1 MERVSD
7 SPGSQRLTTDL
18 PEVGPW
24 AREKLDALARYLDF
38 YTKVLKNQPWR
49 TLYLD
54 AYAGGGRA
62 VIRTGDRSPSR
73 SAELFGDAPPID
85 TEARELIDGS
95 PRIAVDVTYP
105 FDRYILVDSDPD
117 RVAELQALKVEYGDR
132 RTINVLKAT
141 AAEGI
146 DWLTRQ
152 PISRKTHRGVAF
164 LDPFGANLDWA
175 SVQKLAATGLFEV
188 VVNFALS
195 MAIQRML
202 PNSGEVP
209 EAWADALDAYFGDR
223 IWFDAVYERGGGLF
237 AASSIKKR
245 ADYSERLLTL
255 YRSKLRTAFG
265 HVSTPRLIRNTRG
278 APLYYLIWAGPNKK
292 GLEGADYILTMGERI
307 GRRTGETKRDAEA
320 L

>member
-1 MERVSD
+1 MERVSG
-7 SPGSQRLTTDL
+7 SSGSQRLTDL

-24 AREKLDALARYLDF
+24 AREKLDGLGRYLDF

-54 AYAGGGRA
+54 AYAGGGQA
-62 VIRTGDRSPSR
+62 VLRTGKRPPPRGAD
-73 SAELFGDAPPID
+73 LFSDAPPMD

-95 PRIAVDVTYP
+95 PRVALGVTYP

-117 RVAELQALKVEYGDR
+117 RVVELQSLKAEYGDR

-146 DWLTRQ
+146 DWVTRQ

-175 SVQKLAATGLFEV
+175 SVQKLAETGLFEV
-188 VVNFALS
+188 IVNFALS

-202 PNSGEVP
+202 PNSGDVP
-209 EAWADALDAYFGDR
+209 EAWAEALDAYFGDR
-223 IWFDAVYERGGGLF
+223 TWFDAVYERGGRLF
-237 AASSIKKR
+237 GASSIEKR
-245 ADYSERLLTL
+245 ADYSERLLAL
-255 YRSKLRTAFG
+255 YRTKLRTAFG

-307 GRRTGETKRDAEA
+307 GRRTGEIKRGGQT

>member
-1 MERVSD
+1 VERVSD
-7 SPGSQRLTTDL
+7 SSGSQRLTTDL

-62 VIRTGDRSPSR
+62 VLRTGDRPPS
-73 SAELFGDAPPID
+73 SGADLFSDAPPID

-95 PRIAVDVTYP
+95 PRIALGVTYP

-117 RVAELQALKVEYGDR
+117 RVAELQALKAEYGDQ

-141 AAEGI
+141 AAEGVH
-146 DWLTRQ
+146 WVTRQ

-175 SVQKLAATGLFEV
+175 SVQKLAETGLFEV

-202 PNSGEVP
+202 PNSGDVP
-209 EAWADALDAYFGDR
+209 EAWAAALDAYFGEHT
-223 IWFDAVYERGGGLF
+223 WFDAVYEHGGGLF
-237 AASSIKKR
+237 GGSIIKKR
-245 ADYSERLLTL
+245 VDYSARLLAL
-255 YRSKLRTAFG
+255 YRSKLRAAFG
-265 HVSTPRLIRNTRG
+265 HVSTPRLVRNTRG

-307 GRRTGETKRDAEA
+307 GRRTGETKRGG
-320 L
+320 